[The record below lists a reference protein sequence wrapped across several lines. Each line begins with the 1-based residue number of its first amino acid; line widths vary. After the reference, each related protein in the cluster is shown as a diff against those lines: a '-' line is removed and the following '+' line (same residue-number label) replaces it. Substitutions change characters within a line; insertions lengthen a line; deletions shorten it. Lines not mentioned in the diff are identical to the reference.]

1 MRPTSGETTAEQTR
15 RVEALAAFQDVT
27 RIRARA
33 GQYVFY
39 PRHVPPGLFLV
50 LDGSVAVLRG
60 GGREDLP
67 ALGSQDASLGAFFV
81 PALDEL
87 NEPVGAGVVVERE
100 TEMLFIPRSLA
111 LGATAVRRFLEDEG
125 RFPALSLR

>member
-1 MRPTSGETTAEQTR
+1 MVETLET
-15 RVEALAAFQDVT
+15 FQDVI
-27 RIRARA
+27 RIRAHA

-39 PRHVPPGLFLV
+39 SRHVPPGLFLV
-50 LDGSVAVLRG
+50 LEGSVAVLRG

-67 ALGSQDASLGAFFV
+67 ALGSLDAAGGVFLL

-87 NEPVGAGVVVERE
+87 NEPAGAGVVVERE
-100 TEMLFIPRSLA
+100 AEMLFIPRSLA
-111 LGATAVRRFLEDEG
+111 LGATALRRFLEDEG

>member
-1 MRPTSGETTAEQTR
+1 MRPISREMAAEQAR
-15 RVEALAAFQDVT
+15 MIDALETFQDVI

-39 PRHVPPGLFLV
+39 SRHVPPGLFLV
-50 LDGSVAVLRG
+50 LDGAVAVLRG

-67 ALGSQDASLGAFFV
+67 ALGTLDAAGGAFFL

-87 NEPVGAGVVVERE
+87 NEPAGAGVVVERE
-100 TEMLFIPRSLA
+100 AEMLFIPRSLA
-111 LGATAVRRFLEDEG
+111 LGATSLRRFLEDEG